1 MMGNFLKALKDP
13 AKLSQLVALL
23 FFVGILLSAYALY
36 RLPVALSLSGQDVSL
51 AWSHFTT
58 AFLVVGA
65 TFVLGF
71 TAYTLSLRVKKEV
84 IVYLEKKRAT
94 EASKQSEEDSTGE
107 SRDVSSF
114 RTLIEQAKKQ
124 EMMQVGLNELCKQIE
139 AGQGAIYVASQH
151 ENKRIV
157 ELKSG
162 FALSLGESQ
171 TVRFEFGE
179 GLVGQAAAS
188 GKSLYLD
195 EVPEGYIKVVSGLG
209 SASPRYLFIM
219 AMKANNEVKGVLELA
234 TFTALNEHTRKQ
246 LEEMGNVLA
255 EKIS

>member
-1 MMGNFLKALKDP
+1 MSNFFKALKDP

-23 FFVGILLSAYALY
+23 FFVGILSSAYALY
-36 RLPVALSLSGQDVSL
+36 QLPTALSLSGQDITL
-51 AWSHFTT
+51 AWPQ
-58 AFLVVGA
+58 FLTVFFVVGA

-71 TAYTLSLRVKKEV
+71 IAYTLSLRVKKEV
-84 IVYLEKKRAT
+84 IVYLEKKRSVDASQRS
-94 EASKQSEEDSTGE
+94 EAGDTGE

-114 RTLIEQAKKQ
+114 RTKIEQTKPQ
-124 EMMQVGLNELCKQIE
+124 EVLQVGLTELCRHVE
-139 AGQGAIYVASQH
+139 AGQGAVYLTSQQDT
-151 ENKRIV
+151 KRIL

-188 GKSLYLD
+188 AKSLYLD
-195 EVPEGYIKVVSGLG
+195 EVPDGYIKVVSGLG

-219 AMKANNEVKGVLELA
+219 AIKANNEVKGVLELA
-234 TFTALNEHTRKQ
+234 TFAALTEHTRKQ